1 MICISFRKGARCT
14 VWSVQP
20 ISDTLTKVNL
30 SSDGKNRD
38 GNYEKDFSGFV
49 GFIGTANAKKAMGLK
64 AKDHI
69 VLGDCEVKMT
79 YGEDKKPKYT
89 NYNVFSFEMAENKGG
104 SGSSSV
110 GSSQQKASDEGI
122 DHNPVEESRLPF

>member
-1 MICISFRKGARCT
+1 MSYRKGARCT

-20 ISDTLTKVNL
+20 ISDTMTKVNL

-38 GNYEKDFSGFV
+38 GNYERDFSGFV
-49 GFIGTANAKKAMGLK
+49 TFFGTANAKKALSLK
-64 AKDHI
+64 ELDHI

-89 NYNVFSFEMAENKGG
+89 NYNVFSFEIAESKSNSGG
-104 SGSSSV
+104 TGNAV
-110 GSSQQKASDEGI
+110 GHATKAEVEI

>member
-1 MICISFRKGARCT
+1 MSYRKGARCT

-20 ISDTLTKVNL
+20 VSDTLTKVNL
-30 SSDGKNRD
+30 SSDGKTRD

-49 GFIGTANAKKAMGLK
+49 GFIGTANAKKALGLK

-69 VLGDCEVKMT
+69 ILGDCEVKMT

-89 NYNVFSFEMAENKGG
+89 NYNVFSFEMAESKGG
-104 SGSSSV
+104 SG
-110 GSSQQKASDEGI
+110 GSSTGTNYQKKVDTEI

>member
-1 MICISFRKGARCT
+1 MSFRSKARCT
-14 VWSVQP
+14 VWGVQP
-20 ISDTLTKVNL
+20 ISDTMTKVNL

-49 GFIGTANAKKAMGLK
+49 AFIGTANAKRALSLK

-69 VLGDCEVKMT
+69 ILGDCEVKMT

-89 NYNVFSFEMAENKGG
+89 NYNVFSFEMAESKSN
-104 SGSSSV
+104 SGSV
-110 GSSQQKASDEGI
+110 GSTTGQPKVEVEI

>member
-1 MICISFRKGARCT
+1 MSFRSKARCT

-20 ISDTLTKVNL
+20 VSDTMTKVNL
-30 SSDGKNRD
+30 SSDSKNRD

-49 GFIGTANAKKAMGLK
+49 AFIGTANAKKALGLK

-69 VLGDCEVKMT
+69 ILGDCEVKMT
-79 YGEDKKPKYT
+79 YGDDKKPKYT
-89 NYNVFSFEMAENKGG
+89 NFNVYSFDMAENKGS
-104 SGSSSV
+104 SGSNSGGPSF
-110 GSSQQKASDEGI
+110 QKKADEGI

>member
-1 MICISFRKGARCT
+1 MSYRKGARCT

-20 ISDTLTKVNL
+20 VSDTMTKVNL

-49 GFIGTANAKKAMGLK
+49 AFIGTANAKRALSLK

-89 NYNVFSFEMAENKGG
+89 NYNVFSFEMAESKNN
-104 SGSSSV
+104 SGST
-110 GSSQQKASDEGI
+110 GSTAGYATKAEVEI